1 MVRMLLA
8 LHVLFGSV
16 WLVTDLR
23 QGVARYRFWAGVG
36 GTGLLCCF
44 VLFRRRFVVVGCV
57 VDGSS
62 CG

>member
-1 MVRMLLA
+1 
-8 LHVLFGSV
+8 VLV